1 MEPSSVR
8 KKLKDKAFAAQVD
21 REQIRKCEELLGLPL
36 DELVSIALT
45 AMKGTAAEIG
55 L

>member
-1 MEPSSVR
+1 MK

-21 REQIRKCEELLGLPL
+21 RSQIGKCEELLGMPL
-36 DELVSIALT
+36 DEFIEITLN
-45 AMKGTAAEIG
+45 AMKEIDHELG